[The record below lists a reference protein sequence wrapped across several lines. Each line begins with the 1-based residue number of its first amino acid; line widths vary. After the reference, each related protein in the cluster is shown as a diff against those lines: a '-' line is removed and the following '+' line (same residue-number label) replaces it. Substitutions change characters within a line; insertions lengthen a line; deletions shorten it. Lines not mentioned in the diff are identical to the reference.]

1 MPLPSPWSQLAR
13 RFFFS
18 NKNVWWCIP
27 GIYFMQ
33 LCILHLVL
41 LFLLWTRRGPSMSVR
56 SYFVLPRATV
66 LYTWSCLLSLVR
78 FVESEISSLHGP
90 VKLNLIYQDKRRFGE
105 LSLTA
110 NLGDPFCGFQHPKCC
125 RNLSIKQQDHFG
137 SLSGQQGIYPP
148 HFSQKS
154 PAFRLQS
161 LLNLNIL
168 FLSPEQSDFAQSSSS
183 SSQKQLSFTEIWRT
197 TTPHGC

>member
-1 MPLPSPWSQLAR
+1 
-13 RFFFS
+13 
-18 NKNVWWCIP
+18 
-27 GIYFMQ
+27 MQ

-41 LFLLWTRRGPSMSVR
+41 LFLLWTRKGPSMSVR
-56 SYFVLPRATV
+56 SYFVLPRVTV

-125 RNLSIKQQDHFG
+125 RNLSIRQQDHFG
-137 SLSGQQGIYPP
+137 RLSGQQGIYPP

-154 PAFRLQS
+154 LAFRLQKTAKFKYPLS
-161 LLNLNIL
+161 IPWAKWLCPVFFQLIAKATLLHRDLTNDNPSWLLNPWVSGLLTSMVQLLN
-168 FLSPEQSDFAQSSSS
+168 PP
-183 SSQKQLSFTEIWRT
+183 T
-197 TTPHGC
+197 